1 MRPPLLGVQAGATAR
16 RRGGVSVSEIGVLSQ
31 SRFHYAHGMQ
41 LGHMRWGKM
50 KPMRQWYLRSSSI
63 LIVAAVPLV
72 IASCAT
78 PDMPDDTP
86 QPPVERLVAEVQ
98 ERFDFD
104 PSSFAQGLE
113 LAPDNTLYVGTG
125 RVGESRI
132 YRRTLDGNE
141 VASRTLDPA
150 FFGEGITRVDAS
162 VWQLTWQHGVAMK
175 RDAESLEE
183 TGRAFYA
190 GEGWGLCYRP
200 AANEVILSDGSA
212 QLRRMDPFTFEE
224 RERFTV
230 TLDNEPV
237 TQLNELECV
246 GDDVY
251 ANIFT
256 TTDIVRI
263 DASSGMVTAVIDAA
277 SVPNNADPDPDNV
290 LNGIAHIP
298 GTDEFYLSGKRWPD
312 LYRVRFVPAG

>member
-1 MRPPLLGVQAGATAR
+1 
-16 RRGGVSVSEIGVLSQ
+16 
-31 SRFHYAHGMQ
+31 
-41 LGHMRWGKM
+41 M
-50 KPMRQWYLRSSSI
+50 KPMSQWYSRSGVV
-63 LIVAAVPLV
+63 LGVAAAFFVV
-72 IASCAT
+72 ASCVK
-78 PDMPDDTP
+78 PDVQDQTQQSPHDST
-86 QPPVERLVAEVQ
+86 VEQLVAEVQ

-104 PSSFAQGLE
+104 SSSFTQGLE
-113 LAPDNTLYVGTG
+113 LAPDGTLYVGTG
-125 RVGESRI
+125 QPGESRI
-132 YRRTLDGNE
+132 YRRTLGGDE
-141 VASRTLDPA
+141 IASQAIDPA

-183 TGRAFYA
+183 AERVSYE

-200 AANEVILSDGSA
+200 EADEVIFSDGTA
-212 QLRRMDPFTFEE
+212 QLRRMDPHTFEE
-224 RERFTV
+224 RERFEV

-237 TQLNELECV
+237 PHLNELECV
-246 GDDVY
+246 GGDVY

-263 DASSGMVTAVIDAA
+263 DASSGTVTAIIDAA
-277 SVPNNADPDPDNV
+277 TVPNNAEPDPDNV